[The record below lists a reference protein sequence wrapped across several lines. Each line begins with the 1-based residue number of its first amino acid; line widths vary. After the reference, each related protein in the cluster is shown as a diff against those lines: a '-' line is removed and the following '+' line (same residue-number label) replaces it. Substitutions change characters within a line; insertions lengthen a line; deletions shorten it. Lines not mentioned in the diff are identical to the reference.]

1 MENVEKQFKIT
12 EEAVVRCLIKVFSE
26 RFKYDYSNINA
37 PINFSAKL
45 KNTLGY
51 VKINFATWRI
61 EKICFSKE
69 LLSGHLSIQSVESV
83 IIHEALHAYLFKIRK
98 PFKDNDRYFT
108 MKAREYGASLTN
120 EIRKNAGY
128 SLYCAKCDKRLALKN
143 SEKVALRYHNSD
155 DYYSKCCKAK
165 IVYKGY
171 EVFEDK
177 TIIDYPDSGKLLTE
191 AIKFVDDKN
200 KEVRN
205 RVAVDTINKA
215 ERKIN
220 KIKTEPKET
229 KSGIKIDVD
238 TKLIMS
244 NSGKLSINQ
253 TTLWRSINYYC
264 DNDDYESLKFLKKN
278 FEEMFEKG
286 YKCITNGRK
295 KKVDK
300 LLLL

>member
-12 EEAVVRCLIKVFSE
+12 EESIIRCLKKVFSE
-26 RFKYDYSNINA
+26 RFEYDYSNINA
-37 PINFSAKL
+37 PISFSAKL

-83 IIHEALHAYLFKIRK
+83 IIHEALHAYLFKTGK

-120 EIRKNAGY
+120 EIRKNAGHA
-128 SLYCAKCDKRLALKN
+128 LYCKECGKRLALKN

-171 EVFEDK
+171 EVLEDK
-177 TIIDYPDSGKLLTE
+177 TVIDYPDSGRLLME
-191 AIKFVDDKN
+191 AIEFVNNKN
-200 KEVRN
+200 KDVAN
-205 RVAVDTINKA
+205 RVAIDIINKA
-215 ERKIN
+215 EGKIN
-220 KIKTEPKET
+220 KT
-229 KSGIKIDVD
+229 KDDIKIDVN
-238 TKLIMS
+238 TKLIMP

-300 LLLL
+300 LLML

>member
-12 EEAVVRCLIKVFSE
+12 EEAIIRCLKKVFSE
-26 RFKYDYSNINA
+26 RFEYDYSNINA
-37 PINFSAKL
+37 PISFSAKL

-51 VKINFATWRI
+51 VKVNFATWRI

-128 SLYCAKCDKRLALKN
+128 SLYCAKCGKRLALKN
-143 SEKVALRYHNSD
+143 SEKVALRYHNSE
-155 DYYSKCCKAK
+155 DYYSRCCKAK

-177 TIIDYPDSGKLLTE
+177 TIIDHPDSGKLLTE

-220 KIKTEPKET
+220 KTKTEPKET

>member
-12 EEAVVRCLIKVFSE
+12 EEAIIRCLKKVFSE
-26 RFKYDYSNINA
+26 RFEYDYSNINA
-37 PINFSAKL
+37 PISFSAKL

-51 VKINFATWRI
+51 VKVNFTTWRI

-128 SLYCAKCDKRLALKN
+128 ALYCAKCGKRLALKN
-143 SEKVALRYHNSD
+143 SEKIALRYHNSD
-155 DYYSKCCKAK
+155 DYYSRCCKAK

-205 RVAVDTINKA
+205 RVAVDTINKT

-229 KSGIKIDVD
+229 KSGIKIDAD

>member
-1 MENVEKQFKIT
+1 MREK
-12 EEAVVRCLIKVFSE
+12 LI
-26 RFKYDYSNINA
+26 D
-37 PINFSAKL
+37 
-45 KNTLGY
+45 
-51 VKINFATWRI
+51 KIN
-61 EKICFSKE
+61 
-69 LLSGHLSIQSVESV
+69 
-83 IIHEALHAYLFKIRK
+83 
-98 PFKDNDRYFT
+98 
-108 MKAREYGASLTN
+108 
-120 EIRKNAGY
+120 
-128 SLYCAKCDKRLALKN
+128 
-143 SEKVALRYHNSD
+143 
-155 DYYSKCCKAK
+155 
-165 IVYKGY
+165 
-171 EVFEDK
+171 K
-177 TIIDYPDSGKLLTE
+177 T
-191 AIKFVDDKN
+191 
-200 KEVRN
+200 
-205 RVAVDTINKA
+205 

>member
-12 EEAVVRCLIKVFSE
+12 EEAVIRCLIKVFSE

-83 IIHEALHAYLFKIRK
+83 IIHEALHAYLFKSGK

-120 EIRKNAGY
+120 EIRKNAGHA
-128 SLYCAKCDKRLALKN
+128 LYCKECGKRLALKN

-171 EVFEDK
+171 EVLEDK
-177 TIIDYPDSGKLLTE
+177 TVIDYPDSGKLLME
-191 AIKFVDDKN
+191 AIEFVNNKN
-200 KEVRN
+200 KDVEN
-205 RVAVDTINKA
+205 RIAIDMINKA
-215 ERKIN
+215 DKV
-220 KIKTEPKET
+220 KDD
-229 KSGIKIDVD
+229 IKIDVN
-238 TKLIMS
+238 TKLIMP
-244 NSGKLSINQ
+244 NSGRLSINQ

-264 DNDDYESLKFLKKN
+264 DNDDYESLKFLKRN

-300 LLLL
+300 LLML